1 MINQLCSC
9 RKDSSE
15 STKSAVNGQDMAGFV
30 GIDELYDFSSKTVCV
45 YAQVD
50 LCTFYAILIA
60 PEWRSCIWMRV
71 LKLH

>member
-1 MINQLCSC
+1 MINQHCSY

-45 YAQVD
+45 YARVVS
-50 LCTFYAILIA
+50 CTFYAILGRS
-60 PEWRSCIWMRV
+60 EWRSCIWVRT
-71 LKLH
+71 LRLY